1 MRGRSKTLPERLYA
15 SSIHWEGW
23 TFHVLS
29 SPVGLRWVDLEGASF
44 TDLGDRL
51 GARIVPDDEPNAAIL
66 SQLREYLRG
75 ARRAFDLQL
84 DLHGTPF
91 QVSVWRAVA
100 GIPYGTLLTYA
111 DIARSIDRPSA
122 TRAVGQAVG
131 ANPIALVVPC
141 HRVVGTSG
149 SLTGYRGG
157 LPLKERLLALE
168 RGSLSL

>member
-1 MRGRSKTLPERLYA
+1 MTAAKAISEKLYA

-29 SPVGLRWVDLEGASF
+29 SASGLRYVDLQRTAFSELAK
-44 TDLGDRL
+44 RL
-51 GARIVPDDEPNAAIL
+51 SARIIPDDEPNAAIL

-75 ARRAFDLQL
+75 TRRAFDLAL
-84 DLHGTPF
+84 DLRGTPF
-91 QVSVWRAVA
+91 QRAVWLA
-100 GIPYGTLLTYA
+100 VGGIPYGTLCSYA
-111 DIARSIDRPSA
+111 EVASAVGRPTA

-131 ANPIALVVPC
+131 ANPAALVIPC
-141 HRVVGTSG
+141 HRVVGRSG
-149 SLTGYRGG
+149 GLTGYRGG